1 MSLFRQTGHQV
12 KTNVINLIL
21 SYKGKGLFGFFVYFG
36 GGGSN
41 TVFVSLYSVTVDFN
55 SNAEDMI
62 EFL

>member
-21 SYKGKGLFGFFVYFG
+21 SYKGKGLFGVFFW

>member
-21 SYKGKGLFGFFVYFG
+21 SYKGKGCLFFL
-36 GGGSN
+36 GGSN
-41 TVFVSLYSVTVDFN
+41 TVLVSLYSVTVDFN

>member
-21 SYKGKGLFGFFVYFG
+21 SYKGKGLFGCFFFW
-36 GGGSN
+36 GGSN

>member
-21 SYKGKGLFGFFVYFG
+21 SYKGKGLFGCFFWG

>member
-21 SYKGKGLFGFFVYFG
+21 SYKGKGLFGFCFFW